1 MNNDGKAIKSGFW
14 YLIANFVV
22 KAMAFITTPIFTRL
36 LTKEEYG
43 QYGVFTSWA
52 SIAVI
57 VITMS
62 MESSLIIA
70 KYDYKDKLEQ
80 YNLSILS
87 LTLIS
92 TAVWTI
98 IINLLSGF
106 FVELTGLRLFYL
118 NLMMLYCFFYAAV
131 NIFQISDRF
140 QFRYKRS
147 VFVALTIA
155 LSTTALS
162 ILLVTVMKN
171 GLTGRIIGTVLPYA
185 VIGLVLTLYFVKKGK
200 RIDASAWP
208 YVLKICLP
216 FVPHLL
222 SLTLLNAVDRIM
234 ITRICGAE
242 DNALYTVAYTSG
254 HIVTLL
260 MVSMNSAFSP
270 WLGEKLHE
278 EDYDPVRKVSRYYIA
293 FFCAIAILM
302 MLLGPEVLLV
312 LGGKEYIEAKY
323 VMTPVAMGCVCQFL
337 YTLYVNVEQYKKKT
351 LGMAI
356 ASVSAAVL
364 NYVLNAIF
372 IPKFGYIAA
381 AYTTLAGY
389 LFLLLM

>member
-131 NIFQISDRF
+131 NIFQ
-140 QFRYKRS
+140 
-147 VFVALTIA
+147 L
-155 LSTTALS
+155 
-162 ILLVTVMKN
+162 
-171 GLTGRIIGTVLPYA
+171 
-185 VIGLVLTLYFVKKGK
+185 
-200 RIDASAWP
+200 
-208 YVLKICLP
+208 
-216 FVPHLL
+216 
-222 SLTLLNAVDRIM
+222 
-234 ITRICGAE
+234 
-242 DNALYTVAYTSG
+242 
-254 HIVTLL
+254 
-260 MVSMNSAFSP
+260 
-270 WLGEKLHE
+270 
-278 EDYDPVRKVSRYYIA
+278 
-293 FFCAIAILM
+293 
-302 MLLGPEVLLV
+302 
-312 LGGKEYIEAKY
+312 
-323 VMTPVAMGCVCQFL
+323 
-337 YTLYVNVEQYKKKT
+337 
-351 LGMAI
+351 
-356 ASVSAAVL
+356 
-364 NYVLNAIF
+364 AIF
-372 IPKFGYIAA
+372 DEEVYG
-381 AYTTLAGY
+381 
-389 LFLLLM
+389 